1 MTNDE
6 THFTL
11 AMGRVERFMLF
22 LAAAGALVA
31 FVRGGAP
38 ALVGFLAGAV
48 GSYLNFRWIR
58 QMVAGFGAATRIR
71 KRHAVLFGLRY
82 LIFGAAVYVIVNF
95 FQISAVA
102 ALVGFLTAVGAVV
115 FEILYELMHAG
126 T

>member
-1 MTNDE
+1 MRWW
-6 THFTL
+6 L
-11 AMGRVERFMLF
+11 SC
-22 LAAAGALVA
+22 AAA
-31 FVRGGAP
+31 AP
-38 ALVGFLAGAV
+38 ALIGFLVGAAA
-48 GSYLNFRWIR
+48 SYLNFRWLR

-82 LIFGAAVYVIVNF
+82 LIFGAAVYVIVRF

-102 ALVGFLTAVGAVV
+102 ALVGFLTAVGAVI

>member
-6 THFTL
+6 AHFTL

-22 LAAAGALVA
+22 VAAAGALVA
-31 FVRGGAP
+31 FVRGSWP
-38 ALVGFLAGAV
+38 ALIGFLAGAV
-48 GSYLNFRWIR
+48 GSYLNFRWLR

-82 LIFGAAVYVIVNF
+82 LIFGAAVYVIVRF
-95 FQISAVA
+95 FQVNAVA
-102 ALVGFLTAVGAVV
+102 ALAGFLTAVCAVI
-115 FEILYELMHAG
+115 FEILYELTHAG

>member
-6 THFTL
+6 AHFKG

-22 LAAAGALVA
+22 VAAAGALVA
-31 FVRGGAP
+31 FVRGGWP
-38 ALVGFLAGAV
+38 ALIGFLAGAV
-48 GSYLNFRWIR
+48 GSYLNFRWLR

-102 ALVGFLTAVGAVV
+102 ALVGFLTAVGAVI
-115 FEILYELMHAG
+115 FEILYELTHAG